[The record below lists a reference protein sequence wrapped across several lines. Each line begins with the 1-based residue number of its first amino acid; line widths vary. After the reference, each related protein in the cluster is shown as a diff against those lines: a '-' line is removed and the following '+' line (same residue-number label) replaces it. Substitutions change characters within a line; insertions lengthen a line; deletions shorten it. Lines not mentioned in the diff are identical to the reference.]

1 MESKLDFE
9 QMWLRKFAT
18 ALDGIAGEQV
28 REEVMRGREELSS
41 TSAREGVICWSR
53 RAMERLVTA
62 VDEKQAR
69 DTMTSCACQYP
80 KANLRDVRS
89 AYEETGNVDVA
100 LGMLQ
105 EKFETFLRQTMHL
118 EEEMIT
124 QIVNKGWGSAGVRM
138 GDTIIATKI
147 PKGGYLV
154 QYMNEPDPDKRR
166 ALYCHCPRIRDVP
179 KTSQTIP
186 PIYCYCGAGF
196 YKGIWEEILQEP
208 VEVELLESVLK
219 GDNVCK
225 VAIHLPLADFGCS
238 ERERAAS

>member
-18 ALDGIAGEQV
+18 ALDGIAGELV
-28 REEVMRGREELSS
+28 REEVMRGSEELSS
-41 TSAREGVICWSR
+41 TSAREDVICWSQQ
-53 RAMERLVTA
+53 AMERLVTA

-89 AYEETGNVDVA
+89 AYEETGDVDVV

-105 EKFETFLRQTMHL
+105 EKFETFLRETMRL

-124 QIVNKGWGSAGVRM
+124 QIVSNGWGSAGVRV

-147 PKGGYLV
+147 PKSDYLV
-154 QYMNEPDPDKRR
+154 QYMNETDPDKKR
-166 ALYCHCPRIRDVP
+166 ALYCHCPRIRDVL
-179 KTSQTIP
+179 KTLETIP
-186 PIYCYCGAGF
+186 TIYCYCGAGF
-196 YKGIWEEILQEP
+196 YKGMWEEILQQS
-208 VEVELLESVLK
+208 VEVNLLESVLK
-219 GDNVCK
+219 GDDVCK
-225 VAIHLPLADFGCS
+225 VAIHLPRGCTHS
-238 ERERAAS
+238 PSFSR